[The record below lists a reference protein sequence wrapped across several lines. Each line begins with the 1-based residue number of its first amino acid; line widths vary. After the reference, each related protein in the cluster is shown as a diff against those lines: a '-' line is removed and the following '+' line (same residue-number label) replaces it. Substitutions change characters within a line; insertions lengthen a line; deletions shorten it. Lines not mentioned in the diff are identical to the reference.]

1 MNVLIADTFTRSL
14 ARLSLPEQK
23 GAKITWADLA
33 LDKLSGLHLEPLK
46 DPKDP
51 NYWSVRVNDDVRIIL
66 HKTGDNYLLCY
77 IDHHAEAYRWPL
89 YRKLEVHPKTGAM
102 QLVTLKEVVQEVIN
116 RVVVD
121 VLVAAPP
128 KVVLSAL
135 ASDDELLSYG
145 VPPELLADVRAVN
158 EDTFMH
164 ITSFLPAEA
173 AEALLQVF
181 SGNKPKAPQPVGPG
195 TDPYAHPDAQ
205 RRFRNIYNIEELKRA
220 FDYPWDKWLVFLH
233 PEQRQWVEREYSGP
247 ARVSGSA
254 GTGKTIV
261 AVQRAVHL
269 ARKNPQAR
277 ILLTTIS
284 EVLAN
289 DLRHKRDQL
298 ISNEP
303 QIAEQV
309 EVSALPA
316 IGMRLYRAQFGAP
329 KLATRADARVIIEG
343 AAQAVGGHKFSLPFL
358 YSEWDH
364 VVDAW
369 QLHTWEQYRDVQRLG
384 RKTRVAEPQR
394 RVLWSIFEKAI
405 AALEA
410 DALLTEAGLFT
421 KLADALAASG
431 QAPFDYAI
439 VDESQDISIPHL
451 RYLAMLGKARKD
463 SLFFAGDLGQRIYQQ
478 PFSWRSLGVDIRGR
492 SRTLQIN
499 YRTSHQIRAQAD
511 RLLNA
516 AVADVDENN
525 EVRNGTISVFDGA
538 APLIKELGSE
548 AEEATAVGAWI
559 AARLKDGASPHEIG
573 VLVRSEAEYPRAR
586 AALQAAQAAYTV
598 LDDSVAT
605 KSGTVSITK
614 IELAKGLEFRCVA
627 VMACDADIIP
637 LQSRIESAADE
648 PELKEVYETE
658 RHLLY
663 VACTR
668 ARDHLLVTSS
678 DSPSEFLSDLQANAG

>member
-1 MNVLIADTFTRSL
+1 
-14 ARLSLPEQK
+14 
-23 GAKITWADLA
+23 
-33 LDKLSGLHLEPLK
+33 
-46 DPKDP
+46 
-51 NYWSVRVNDDVRIIL
+51 
-66 HKTGDNYLLCY
+66 
-77 IDHHAEAYRWPL
+77 
-89 YRKLEVHPKTGAM
+89 
-102 QLVTLKEVVQEVIN
+102 
-116 RVVVD
+116 
-121 VLVAAPP
+121 
-128 KVVLSAL
+128 
-135 ASDDELLSYG
+135 
-145 VPPELLADVRAVN
+145 
-158 EDTFMH
+158 
-164 ITSFLPAEA
+164 
-173 AEALLQVF
+173 
-181 SGNKPKAPQPVGPG
+181 
-195 TDPYAHPDAQ
+195 
-205 RRFRNIYNIEELKRA
+205 
-220 FDYPWDKWLVFLH
+220 
-233 PEQRQWVEREYSGP
+233 
-247 ARVSGSA
+247 
-254 GTGKTIV
+254 
-261 AVQRAVHL
+261 
-269 ARKNPQAR
+269 
-277 ILLTTIS
+277 
-284 EVLAN
+284 
-289 DLRHKRDQL
+289 
-298 ISNEP
+298 
-303 QIAEQV
+303 
-309 EVSALPA
+309 VSALPA

-358 YSEWDH
+358 YSEWEH

-369 QLHTWEQYRDVQRLG
+369 QLRTWEQYRDVQRLG

-538 APLIKELGSE
+538 APLIKELGSV
-548 AEEATAVGAWI
+548 AEEATVVGEWI

-648 PELKEVYETE
+648 PDLKEVYETE

-678 DSPSEFLSDLQANAG
+678 NQPSEFLRDLQANAG

>member
-1 MNVLIADTFTRSL
+1 MNLIVADTFRTSL
-14 ARLSLPEQK
+14 ARLSLNEQK
-23 GAKITWADLA
+23 GGKITCLDLA
-33 LDKLSGLHLEPLK
+33 LDKLSGLHLERLK

-66 HKTGDNYLLCY
+66 HKSGDNYLICY

-89 YRKLEVHPKTGAM
+89 YRKLEVHPVTGAM
-102 QLVTLKEVVQEVIN
+102 QVVTLIEVVREVIT
-116 RVVVD
+116 RVEVE

-145 VPPELLADVRAVN
+145 VPLELLADVRKVN

-181 SGNKPKAPQPVGPG
+181 SGKKPKAPQPVGPG

-309 EVSALPA
+309 EVVALPA

-538 APLIKELGSE
+538 APLIKELGSV
-548 AEEATAVGAWI
+548 AEEATVVGEWI

-648 PELKEVYETE
+648 PDLKEVYETE